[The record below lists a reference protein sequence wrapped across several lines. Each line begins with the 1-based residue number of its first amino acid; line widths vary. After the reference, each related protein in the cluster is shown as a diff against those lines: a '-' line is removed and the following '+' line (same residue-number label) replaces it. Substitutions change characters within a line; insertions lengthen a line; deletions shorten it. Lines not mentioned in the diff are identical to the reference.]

1 MYTKRFSSAICLLIV
16 ILLLAACAP
25 TAPAATEAKG
35 GKTIVIYMEDDFI
48 RDSYTDFYKAY
59 EEATGNTVKAILV
72 PKDQYVQNLTVA
84 LNGNQQID
92 VLYMNG
98 QDVRSLASK
107 GVICEMRNRVN
118 YWDRFNQSAIDQFTY
133 GGKIFAVPTNAGNTS
148 GVYYNKELLDK
159 YQLPV
164 PKTFEDLVAIR
175 DVLAADDISVFA
187 FGGASKYMW
196 PMWYFDAFAQT
207 SGGKSIERTVEVL
220 QGNAKFTDPDFVAA
234 MRVLEKFGK
243 EGLFQAGFNGAE
255 QAQGNAVFTAGKSAL
270 FFGGTWEVDGF
281 RKAGLERDKL
291 GVTAFPIV
299 VSGSKSQQTGSAA
312 GAAMSLNCKIDPENE
327 AAALQLIDYLS
338 SDAKVLELSTL
349 DNTAMSPNKNFA
361 PKTADPLY
369 TNVINQELAPTTVT
383 FLDWIWPPEVVTAF
397 QNEIQAVVGGQTTSE
412 EAMDRIQAVLD
423 QLIEGG
429 YSFGS

>member
-1 MYTKRFSSAICLLIV
+1 MYTKRFYSLIWLLIAS
-16 ILLLAACAP
+16 ILLSACAAA
-25 TAPAATEAKG
+25 APATEAEG
-35 GKTIVIYMEDDFI
+35 GKTIVIFMEDDFI

-59 EEATGNTVKAILV
+59 EQATGNTVKAILV

-98 QDVRSLASK
+98 QDVRSLAAK
-107 GVICEMRNRVN
+107 GVICEMGNRVN

-133 GGKIFAVPTNAGNTS
+133 GGKIYAVPTNAGNTS

-164 PKTFEDLVAIR
+164 PKTFEDLVAMR
-175 DVLAADDISVFA
+175 DVLAPEDISVFA

-220 QGNAKFTDPDFVAA
+220 QGKAAFTDTDFVAA
-234 MRVLEKFGK
+234 MQVLENFGK

-255 QAQGNAVFTAGKSAL
+255 QAQGNAVFTSGKAAL

-281 RKAGLERDKL
+281 RKAGLEGDKL
-291 GVTAFPIV
+291 GMTAFPIV
-299 VSGSKSQQTGSAA
+299 ASAAKSQQTGSAA
-312 GAAMSLNCKIDPENE
+312 GAAMSLNCKINPENE
-327 AAALQLIDYLS
+327 KAALELIAYLS
-338 SDAKVLELSTL
+338 SDAKVLELSAL
-349 DNTAMSPNKNFA
+349 DKTAMSPNKNFA
-361 PKTADPLY
+361 PETADPLY
-369 TNVINQELAPTTVT
+369 TNIINKELAPTTVT

-397 QNEIQAVVGGQTTSE
+397 QNEIQAVVGGQTTAE
-412 EAMDRIQAVLD
+412 EAMTRIQEVLD
-423 QLIEGG
+423 QLIEEG
-429 YSFGS
+429 YRFES